1 MSGHAWLLIA
11 WVVVGAAVLIVHAV
25 VLAEVWVHAKKL
37 DWRWKL
43 AAIVPFVAPIAAWL
57 DGRRVAP
64 VLWLVL
70 VIAYA
75 GLRIAE

>member
-11 WVVVGAAVLIVHAV
+11 WIVVGAAVLIVHAV
-25 VLAEVWVHAKKL
+25 VLAEVWVHARKL

-43 AAIVPFVAPIAAWL
+43 GALVPVVAPIAAWI

-64 VLWLVL
+64 LVWLVL
-70 VIAYA
+70 VVIYF
-75 GLRIAE
+75 GLRLLE